1 MKMTK
6 DGTYRRK
13 SDQTL
18 HRLVKTIAN
27 PTLKMDVRLRDL
39 QTGEEFT
46 VMHDLFF
53 EDYEYVDRLE
63 VDIEDVVASLFQ
75 RNAITGA

>member
-1 MKMTK
+1 MEN
-6 DGTYRRK
+6 GTYRRK
-13 SDQTL
+13 TDQTL
-18 HRLVKTIAN
+18 HQLVRTLAN
-27 PTLKMDVRLRDL
+27 PTLKMDVCLRDL

-63 VDIEDVVASLFQ
+63 DDIEDVVASLFKN
-75 RNAITGA
+75 NATTGA